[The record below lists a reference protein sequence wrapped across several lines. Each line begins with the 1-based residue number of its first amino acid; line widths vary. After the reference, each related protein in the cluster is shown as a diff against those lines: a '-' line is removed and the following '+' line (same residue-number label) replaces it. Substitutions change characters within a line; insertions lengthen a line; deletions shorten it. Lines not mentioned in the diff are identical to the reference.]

1 MYEEFLV
8 KIIAKYPAKTDEKKI
23 DRISALNSNFKTHI
37 NSFVFFKINIIFW
50 NRE

>member
-8 KIIAKYPAKTDEKKI
+8 KIIAMYPARIDEKNI

-37 NSFVFFKINIIFW
+37 NSFVFFKVNIIL
-50 NRE
+50 